1 MCSIENVYNFV
12 REEEVRGDSQ
22 KSVRNIL
29 KQKSR
34 TAFLME
40 NVFVM
45 IAQKNIVE
53 NYV

>member
-12 REEEVRGDSQ
+12 REEEIRQ
-22 KSVRNIL
+22 PEITVRNIL
-29 KQKSR
+29 KQKTR

-40 NVFVM
+40 NGFVM